1 MDRLADENYYREE
14 FTRFYVNMACH
25 LNWVAREAAKGK
37 AAKSPAP
44 LAASTFVG
52 QGYRLELVCRS
63 RGIRPLMA
71 LMTEPWKRSVY
82 LGRLTRDGALHLFAY
97 GLKVFFGQLHEEGV
111 YELFAKDLEQAL
123 DMHLLGGARTT
134 CASCASCGS
143 SDSDCREK
151 PQTTV
156 H

>member
-1 MDRLADENYYREE
+1 MERLADENYYREE

-37 AAKSPAP
+37 AGADKPAP
-44 LAASTFVG
+44 LAASRFVG
-52 QGYRLELVCRS
+52 QGYRIDILCRK
-63 RGIRPLMA
+63 RGIRPLLA

-82 LGRLTRDGALHLFAY
+82 LGRLTKDGAPHIFAY

-111 YELFAKDLEQAL
+111 YELFSRDLEQAL
-123 DMHLLGGARTT
+123 DMHLLGGARQT
-134 CASCASCGS
+134 CASCAKSGE
-143 SDSDCREK
+143 DCREK